1 MVEQMTAFG
10 TGASNMGGE
19 MSAAGSFRI
28 GKQIL
33 NALAA
38 RAAAAA
44 ERSRFAALPA
54 RYLDD
59 VGMTQADR
67 AAALGSGELNLDGWR
82 VVASHL

>member
-1 MVEQMTAFG
+1 
-10 TGASNMGGE
+10 
-19 MSAAGSFRI
+19 MSAYAAEFEVFPPGGRARRRASDWSTF
-28 GKQIL
+28 L

-44 ERSRFAALPA
+44 ERSRFATLPR

-59 VGMTQADR
+59 VGMTEGER
-67 AAALGSGELNLDGWR
+67 AAVLGYEERPGDGWG

>member
-1 MVEQMTAFG
+1 MTVFGARASDLHRDMV
-10 TGASNMGGE
+10 
-19 MSAAGSFRI
+19 AAGSFRL

-33 NALAA
+33 NALAD

-44 ERSRFAALPA
+44 ERSRFAALPS

-59 VGMTQADR
+59 VGMTEAER
-67 AAALGSGELNLDGWR
+67 AAAIGADESNLDGWR